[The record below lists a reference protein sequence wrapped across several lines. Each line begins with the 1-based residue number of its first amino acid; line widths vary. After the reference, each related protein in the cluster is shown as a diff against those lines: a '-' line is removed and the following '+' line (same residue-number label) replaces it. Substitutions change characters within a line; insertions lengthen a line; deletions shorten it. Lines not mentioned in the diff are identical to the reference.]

1 MKDNVFI
8 TVFTPTYNRGYT
20 LKKLYNSL
28 KKQSDN
34 DFEWLIIDDGSTDDT
49 KSLVKDF
56 IKENKVNIRYMYKKN
71 EGKYKA
77 INTAIDLAKG
87 ELFFIVDSD
96 DWITEDSIET
106 IKKYYSE
113 IKDNNE
119 FIGVVGLRG
128 TPDMKINC
136 SLKKEKENKFLKLEY
151 IDATPVEYKFKYHII
166 GDRAEVCITKKMKEF
181 KFPENDEK
189 FMNEGYIWNNIA
201 KCGYKFRYFN
211 KIIYIGN
218 YLNDGLTLNIK
229 KIERTSPKNM
239 TITKNLIVGI
249 KEIPLKERFK
259 ACVGYYRYGFL
270 ANMKQKELF
279 KASNNKCMSFLAIPL
294 AIILNKINY

>member
-1 MKDNVFI
+1 MKDNVSI

-106 IKKYYSE
+106 IKKYY
-113 IKDNNE
+113 
-119 FIGVVGLRG
+119 
-128 TPDMKINC
+128 
-136 SLKKEKENKFLKLEY
+136 
-151 IDATPVEYKFKYHII
+151 
-166 GDRAEVCITKKMKEF
+166 
-181 KFPENDEK
+181 
-189 FMNEGYIWNNIA
+189 
-201 KCGYKFRYFN
+201 
-211 KIIYIGN
+211 
-218 YLNDGLTLNIK
+218 
-229 KIERTSPKNM
+229 
-239 TITKNLIVGI
+239 
-249 KEIPLKERFK
+249 
-259 ACVGYYRYGFL
+259 
-270 ANMKQKELF
+270 
-279 KASNNKCMSFLAIPL
+279 
-294 AIILNKINY
+294 